1 MRKDSAMRHLTIS
14 MLVAA
19 ATIATAFYAAA
30 DSDSIG
36 VTFTSDRDPSNFAVP
51 KDTKYELN
59 GAHTFDGGLIF
70 GGSFQ
75 YADTTFSSQTSQ
87 NLETTVGYRVPLGF
101 AFSMTGSAGIGQ
113 YWQQNPG
120 VAFPY
125 FILRIAADFEIS
137 QDITW
142 NVISYR
148 FRDAFDPKDNYNT
161 PQVATGLTFKLDQ
174 QSSISVKIIR
184 DWKNG
189 PANDTGVSLG
199 FKQRL

>member
-1 MRKDSAMRHLTIS
+1 VHEKPA
-14 MLVAA
+14 
-19 ATIATAFYAAA
+19 
-30 DSDSIG
+30 
-36 VTFTSDRDPSNFAVP
+36 
-51 KDTKYELN
+51 EL
-59 GAHTFDGGLIF
+59 
-70 GGSFQ
+70 
-75 YADTTFSSQTSQ
+75 FS
-87 NLETTVGYRVPLGF
+87 LLPRPTTVAS
-101 AFSMTGSAGIGQ
+101 AFVFKLITVDMKFPFPNSISEFLRRQDPNQTLVGTRAAMTACQRDAPVGWAGIGQ